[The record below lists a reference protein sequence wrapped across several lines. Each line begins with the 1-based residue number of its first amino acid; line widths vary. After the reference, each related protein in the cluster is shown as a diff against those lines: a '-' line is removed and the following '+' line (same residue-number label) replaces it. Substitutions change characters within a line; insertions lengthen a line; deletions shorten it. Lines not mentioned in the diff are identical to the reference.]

1 MKEEN
6 HRWAIPMQPGLHLS
20 PLQKSLWCLLQA
32 RTEESTRFSPRGE
45 RFPPVRSCGLFIP
58 TGRLQRMKR
67 QRLSGPHTL
76 VLKS

>member
-6 HRWAIPMQPGLHLS
+6 PRWAIPMQPGLHLS
-20 PLQKSLWCLLQA
+20 LLQKKSVLCLLQA
-32 RTEESTRFSPRGE
+32 RTLESTRFSPRGE

-76 VLKS
+76 LS